1 MLMENSI
8 LTTVLITIIS
18 VGILSTLVYLIFAV
32 RNLKSRV
39 DTLGLEMVDFHTD
52 YDHYQINQ
60 QRLLD
65 EASKD
70 LDIRLDRVH
79 RKMTKQEDEQ
89 FRALERQVELV
100 RNDIPNEIRKTMKHV
115 EFARP
120 LDNTFNKNK

>member
-1 MLMENSI
+1 MENSI

-79 RKMTKQEDEQ
+79 RKMTKQEEDQ
-89 FRALERQVELV
+89 FSALHRQIELIK
-100 RNDIPNEIRKTMKHV
+100 NEMPNEIRKTVSHI